1 MITLH
6 DITKRYDGHVA
17 NDHINHHFAPGAI
30 TGLLGPN
37 GAGKTT
43 LIRMMMR
50 ILQPD
55 EGTIH
60 FDGQPLAS
68 HHMPRMGYLPEE
80 RGLYKKMRVREHMVY
95 LARLRGLT
103 KADATERTT
112 RWLDRLDLIDW
123 AERPVESLSKGMQQ
137 KMQFASTLLHEPDFI
152 VLDEPF
158 SGLDPVNAERLMS
171 HVAEQK
177 ARGRTIV
184 LSTHRMDQAQDLCDH
199 IALVHEGRLVLSGA
213 VGDVR
218 ESFDEGRYHL
228 VFDEPV
234 HLDDTDVVTGWTDGQ
249 RAGEVVLA
257 GGRTPSDLVA
267 FVHTRGLPLRE
278 MVRRLPTLKEI
289 FIHHVQ
295 PDAA

>member
-1 MITLH
+1 MIALH

-17 NDHINHHFAPGAI
+17 NDRITHRFAPGAI

-50 ILQPD
+50 ILRPD
-55 EGTIH
+55 AGTIH
-60 FDGQPLAS
+60 FGDALLAD

-103 KADATERTT
+103 KREATERATH
-112 RWLDRLDLIDW
+112 WLDRLDLIDW

-137 KMQFASTLLHEPDFI
+137 KMQFASTLLHDPDFI

-158 SGLDPVNAERLMS
+158 SGLDPVNAERLMG

-177 ARGRTIV
+177 ARGRTVV

-213 VGDVR
+213 VDDVR
-218 ESFDEGRYHL
+218 DSFDEGRYHL
-228 VFDEPV
+228 DFDEPV
-234 HLDDTDVVTGWTDGQ
+234 DLTDTDVVTGWTPGE
-249 RAGEVVLA
+249 RTGEVVLTD
-257 GGRTPSDLVA
+257 GYDPTDLVA
-267 FVHTRGLPLRE
+267 LVHTRGLPLRE

-295 PDAA
+295 DDAA